1 MNTFVLIL
9 IVLLFPTIWAVTSF
23 IGDQRAAVREQKAY
37 EDLAVSESDYDRPL
51 VDILLVFYKEM
62 KDAKPGGEF
71 VSDANFIYWKA
82 RQAQTD
88 RAGAILW
95 LEDMHHRMNAEY
107 QPRCTKLV
115 KKCIKDIKKLD
126 E

>member
-23 IGDQRAAVREQKAY
+23 IGDRRAAVREQKAY
-37 EDLAVSESDYDRPL
+37 EDLAVSVSDYDRPL
-51 VDILLVFYKEM
+51 VDILFVFYKEI

-82 RQAQTD
+82 RQAKTD

-107 QPRCTKLV
+107 QPRCIKLV
-115 KKCIKDIKKLD
+115 TKCIEDIKKLD